1 MWRAL
6 SSIYDIVRECGA
18 AVQEKEQAKARRRG
32 LTVKI
37 FKILFLV
44 GKDRPGIVDK
54 LSSFLFERG
63 ANIEDSRMAAMGGC
77 FSIMTLFSCEE
88 EQLEAITATLG
99 ELERLGFE
107 TSFHDAQDP
116 ATVSKGPELPL
127 HLEVVAMD
135 HPGIVQKVVHILHR
149 HKVNIQ
155 SLNTQILRAPHTGAP
170 LFDLSLGAGVPAETS
185 VTRVKEELEELA
197 YEMNLDLSFKK

>member
-1 MWRAL
+1 MIYAIVAEQRAAAPEKRQ
-6 SSIYDIVRECGA
+6 VRTP
-18 AVQEKEQAKARRRG
+18 RRG
-32 LTVKI
+32 LAVKI

-77 FSIMTLFSCEE
+77 FSIMTLFSCEA
-88 EQLEAITATLG
+88 EQLEAITAALG
-99 ELERLGFE
+99 QLERLGFE
-107 TSFHDAQDP
+107 TSLHDAQDP

-127 HLEVVAMD
+127 HVEVVAMD

-155 SLNTQILRAPHTGAP
+155 SLNTQVIRAPHTGSP
-170 LFDLSLGAGVPAETS
+170 LFDLSIVAGVPAETS
-185 VTRVKEELEELA
+185 VTRLKEELEDLA